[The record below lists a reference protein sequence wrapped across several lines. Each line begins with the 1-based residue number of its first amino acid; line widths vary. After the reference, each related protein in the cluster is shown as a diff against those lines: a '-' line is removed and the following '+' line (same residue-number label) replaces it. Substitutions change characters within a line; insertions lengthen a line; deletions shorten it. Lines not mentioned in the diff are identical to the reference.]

1 MRHLTKLQR
10 QAMYSLEGYAGKTVE
25 VATSQYARDPREG
38 WSPVALVPFQVLT
51 ALENK
56 RLVEIVN
63 KYWRGA
69 DVKII
74 CPAAKCKCGVE
85 WGRDRVLVS
94 SWNTEFKV
102 YTCPKCKPNYVGCCL
117 EVSQ

>member
-10 QAMYSLEGYAGKTVE
+10 QAMYSLEGYSGKTVE
-25 VATSQYARDPREG
+25 VATSQYARDSREG

-69 DVKII
+69 DVKVLS
-74 CPAAKCKCGVE
+74 PAIKCDCGVE
-85 WGRDRVLVS
+85 WGLNWVTVGPHNTGSIWGCRKCSPEDYRD
-94 SWNTEFKV
+94 
-102 YTCPKCKPNYVGCCL
+102 
-117 EVSQ
+117 